1 MSDKQA
7 ARRRFLAARRALPA
21 DVRQADDRTLIV
33 GAVALVQGSGTVAA
47 YAPMPGEPGGAGLVT
62 ALAAAVETLLLP
74 VLLPD
79 LDLDWT
85 PYEPG
90 TPPGAGV
97 RRDPAGPTLGVSAIA
112 AAEVVLVPAVAVDSG
127 GIRLG
132 RGGGSYD
139 RALARVRLETPVI
152 ALLYGPEVV
161 DDLPREPHDRPVTA
175 VLTPDGLRRLLPEGM
190 NGRSGRKGTA

>member
-47 YAPMPGEPGGAGLVT
+47 YAPMPGEPGGAG
-62 ALAAAVETLLLP
+62 LLP